1 MNHTLTANE
10 VKGRAIGA
18 IFFAAFGTLWIA
30 LALYARQ
37 SLRPA
42 SLAWLAM
49 ILIVLLVMA
58 RWVHRQG
65 KRLPSVTDDPTL
77 ARTFNRVNIIQ
88 WIAVGLTAFTFA
100 RLHLDAYVLSAI
112 TAIVG
117 LHLFPLAR
125 LFRYR
130 PHFLTG
136 GLLCAWAAASALFLP
151 LDRMQG
157 LTAMGTGILLLASS
171 YLTLDLAAAKLR
183 RSHPLPC

>member
-1 MNHTLTANE
+1 MHHTLTANE
-10 VKGRAIGA
+10 IQGRATGA

-30 LALYARQ
+30 LALYARE

-58 RWVHRQG
+58 RWVYRQAG
-65 KRLPSVTDDPTL
+65 RFPTL
-77 ARTFNRVNIIQ
+77 PGNPAQTRTFNRVNLIQ
-88 WIAVGLTAFTFA
+88 WIAVALTAFTFS
-100 RLHLDAYVLSAI
+100 RLHIDAYVLSAI

-117 LHLFPLAR
+117 VHLFPLAR

-130 PHFLTG
+130 PHYFTG
-136 GLLCAWAAASALFLP
+136 GLLCAWALVSALAFP

-157 LTAMGTGILLLASS
+157 LTAIGTGILLLASS

-183 RSHPLPC
+183 RTHPLPC